1 MKRGELCRYLR
12 KNIPE
17 KKATEDEMVG
27 WYRQFI
33 MDVNLGRLQEMV
45 RNREAWRT
53 AAYRVTELDMT

>member
-1 MKRGELCRYLR
+1 MKRGKLCRYLR
-12 KNIPE
+12 QNIPE

-45 RNREAWRT
+45 RNREAWRA
-53 AAYRVTELDMT
+53 AAYRVTESDMT

>member
-1 MKRGELCRYLR
+1 MCRYLR

-27 WYRQFI
+27 WYRRFI

-45 RNREAWRT
+45 RNREAWRA